1 MWWWLARRWPALL
14 RAQRVRQQWPE
25 SEVLW
30 QVPRPGRVQLPVPS
44 PVGRCGRVGWG
55 FRSKEHLGPNNAIT
69 DVPGV
74 EVGQV
79 THVSGDGPL
88 KIGTGPVRTGVTVV
102 LPRGRASADSVYGG
116 FFDLNGNGELTGQAY
131 LQDFGVVIGPIGIS
145 NTNAIGQVY
154 AGIQQWTQEKFKLA
168 ATPVVA
174 ETWDGRLNDIGGFHV
189 QPADAIAAIEAART
203 GPVAEGN
210 VGGGTG
216 MVCFG
221 FKGGIGTASRKV
233 SIEGKDYVVG
243 VLVQCNT
250 GDRETLRIAGAPVGP
265 ELATTWLPCYDP
277 ALSAADKQPKC
288 KAEAGGG
295 GVGSSG
301 AVARRSTGK
310 ADAAGAAAGNFAG
323 TGDAAR
329 GATRGSADNADVAR
343 GAVGEAAGADA
354 VGHAPPDVGSI
365 IIVVATNAPL
375 LPVQLNRIARR
386 AALGMGRLGSYAGNQ
401 SGDLMMSFTTAG
413 AAADDPD
420 QQHPS
425 AITPLASDRLDPLFK
440 AVVEATEESVVNALV
455 AAQTM
460 TGADGYRFYGL
471 PHTQLRAI
479 LKRYGRLEGGHA
491 P

>member
-1 MWWWLARRWPALL
+1 MRVLTLVVAAVAAGLVCVGAGAAGAGGAVRARGLG
-14 RAQRVRQQWPE
+14 
-25 SEVLW
+25 
-30 QVPRPGRVQLPVPS
+30 VPFEGTP
-44 PVGRCGRVGWG
+44 
-55 FRSKEHLGPNNAIT
+55 GPNNAIT

-74 EVGQV
+74 EVGQI
-79 THVSGDGPL
+79 TKVSGDGPL
-88 KIGTGPVRTGVTVV
+88 KIGAGPIRTGVTVV
-102 LPRGRASADSVYGG
+102 LPRGRTSADSVYGG
-116 FFDLNGNGELTGQAY
+116 FFDLNGNGEMTGQAY

-154 AGIQQWTQEKFKLA
+154 AGIQQWTQEKFELA

-189 QPADAIAAIEAART
+189 QPADAIAAIEAAHA

-233 SIEGKDYVVG
+233 SIDGKDYVVG

-250 GDRETLRIAGAPVGP
+250 GDRETMRIAGAPVGP
-265 ELATTWLPCYDP
+265 ELSSAWLPCYDA
-277 ALSAADKQPKC
+277 ALSTPDKQPKC
-288 KAEAGGG
+288 KAEPD
-295 GVGSSG
+295 S
-301 AVARRSTGK
+301 R
-310 ADAAGAAAGNFAG
+310 DAAGATGKASRNTGRQVAASTTGNVEG
-323 TGDAAR
+323 
-329 GATRGSADNADVAR
+329 
-343 GAVGEAAGADA
+343 
-354 VGHAPPDVGSI
+354 GHPPPDVGSI
-365 IIVVATNAPL
+365 IIIVATNAPL
-375 LPVQLNRIARR
+375 IPVQLNRVARR
-386 AALGMGRLGSYAGNQ
+386 AALGMGRLGSYSGNQ
-401 SGDLMMSFTTAG
+401 SGDLMMSFTTAST
-413 AAADDPD
+413 AADDPD

-460 TGADGYRFYGL
+460 TGADGYRFYSL
-471 PHTQLRAI
+471 PHAQLRAI

>member
-1 MWWWLARRWPALL
+1 MRVLALVVRGVVAGLLCCAAAGAATGGAL
-14 RAQRVRQQWPE
+14 RARG
-25 SEVLW
+25 LG
-30 QVPRPGRVQLPVPS
+30 VPFEGTPGPD
-44 PVGRCGRVGWG
+44 
-55 FRSKEHLGPNNAIT
+55 NAIT

-88 KIGTGPVRTGVTVV
+88 KIGTGPIRTGVTVV

-131 LQDFGVVIGPIGIS
+131 LQDFGVAIGPIGIS

-154 AGIQQWTQEKFKLA
+154 AGIQQWTQDKFGLA

-189 QPADAIAAIEAART
+189 QPADAIAALEAART

-265 ELATTWLPCYDP
+265 ELAHTWLPCYDP
-277 ALSAADKQPKC
+277 ALSSADKQPKC
-288 KAEAGGG
+288 KAEVAGGAAIG
-295 GVGSSG
+295 GAAGAGTARKSAGG
-301 AVARRSTGK
+301 AVADPAG
-310 ADAAGAAAGNFAG
+310 DGAA
-323 TGDAAR
+323 
-329 GATRGSADNADVAR
+329 
-343 GAVGEAAGADA
+343 
-354 VGHAPPDVGSI
+354 GHAPPDVGSI

-375 LPVQLNRIARR
+375 IPVQLNRIARR

-401 SGDLMMSFTTAG
+401 SGDLMMSFTTAS

>member
-1 MWWWLARRWPALL
+1 MRVLTLVVRSVVAGLLCCVAGVAGAADVGGGAL
-14 RAQRVRQQWPE
+14 RARA
-25 SEVLW
+25 LG
-30 QVPRPGRVQLPVPS
+30 VPFEGTPGP
-44 PVGRCGRVGWG
+44 G
-55 FRSKEHLGPNNAIT
+55 NAIT

-88 KIGTGPVRTGVTVV
+88 KVGTGPIRTGVSVV

-131 LQDFGVVIGPIGIS
+131 LQDFGVAIGPIGIS

-154 AGIQQWTQEKFKLA
+154 AGIQQWTQDKFGLA
-168 ATPVVA
+168 ATPVVG

-265 ELATTWLPCYDP
+265 ELSNTWLPCYDP
-277 ALSAADKQPKC
+277 LFSSADKQPKC
-288 KAEAGGG
+288 KADA
-295 GVGSSG
+295 
-301 AVARRSTGK
+301 
-310 ADAAGAAAGNFAG
+310 AAGAAGG
-323 TGDAAR
+323 GAAR
-329 GATRGSADNADVAR
+329 NSAGVA
-343 GAVGEAAGADA
+343 AAGVGNAA
-354 VGHAPPDVGSI
+354 AETGNGAAGHAPPDVGSI

-375 LPVQLNRIARR
+375 IPVQLNRIARR

-401 SGDLMMSFTTAG
+401 SGDLMMSFTTAS

-471 PHTQLRAI
+471 PHAQLRAI

>member
-1 MWWWLARRWPALL
+1 LLLVSTLVAAFLSYAAGAATEVAVRARGLG
-14 RAQRVRQQWPE
+14 
-25 SEVLW
+25 
-30 QVPRPGRVQLPVPS
+30 VPFEGTP
-44 PVGRCGRVGWG
+44 
-55 FRSKEHLGPNNAIT
+55 GPNNAIT

-79 THVSGDGPL
+79 THVSGEGPL
-88 KIGTGPVRTGVTVV
+88 KVGTGPVRTGVTVV
-102 LPRGRASADSVYGG
+102 LPRGRGSADSVYGG

-154 AGIQQWTQEKFKLA
+154 AGIQKWTQDKFGLA
-168 ATPVVA
+168 TTPVVA

-189 QPADAIAAIEAART
+189 QPADAVAAIEAART

-233 SIEGKDYVVG
+233 SIAGKDYVVG

-265 ELATTWLPCYDP
+265 ELSRGWLPCYDP
-277 ALSAADKQPKC
+277 ALSAADKLPKC
-288 KAEAGGG
+288 KADATAG
-295 GVGSSG
+295 
-301 AVARRSTGK
+301 RP
-310 ADAAGAAAGNFAG
+310 
-323 TGDAAR
+323 
-329 GATRGSADNADVAR
+329 
-343 GAVGEAAGADA
+343 
-354 VGHAPPDVGSI
+354 PPDVGSI

-375 LPVQLNRIARR
+375 MPVQLNRVARR
-386 AALGMGRLGSYAGNQ
+386 AALGMGRLGSYSGNQ
-401 SGDLMMSFTTAG
+401 SGDLMMAFTTAS
-413 AAADDPD
+413 AAANDPD
-420 QQHPS
+420 QTHPS
-425 AITPLASDRLDPLFK
+425 AVTPLASDNLDPVFK
-440 AVVEATEESVVNALV
+440 AAVEATEESVVNALV

-460 TGADGYRFYGL
+460 TGIDGYRFYSL
-471 PHTQLRAI
+471 PHAQLRAI
-479 LKRYGRLEGGHA
+479 LKRYGRLEGGHS

>member
-1 MWWWLARRWPALL
+1 
-14 RAQRVRQQWPE
+14 
-25 SEVLW
+25 
-30 QVPRPGRVQLPVPS
+30 
-44 PVGRCGRVGWG
+44 
-55 FRSKEHLGPNNAIT
+55 
-69 DVPGV
+69 
-74 EVGQV
+74 
-79 THVSGDGPL
+79 
-88 KIGTGPVRTGVTVV
+88 
-102 LPRGRASADSVYGG
+102 VYGG

-265 ELATTWLPCYDP
+265 ELASTWLPCYDP
-277 ALSAADKQPKC
+277 ALSAPDKTPKC
-288 KAEAGGG
+288 KADGN
-295 GVGSSG
+295 
-301 AVARRSTGK
+301 VA
-310 ADAAGAAAGNFAG
+310 A
-323 TGDAAR
+323 
-329 GATRGSADNADVAR
+329 
-343 GAVGEAAGADA
+343 
-354 VGHAPPDVGSI
+354 GHAPPDVGSI

-401 SGDLMMSFTTAG
+401 SGDLMISFTTAS

-479 LKRYGRLEGGHA
+479 LKRYGRLEGGHT

>member
-1 MWWWLARRWPALL
+1 MKLLLVSTLVAAFLSYAAGAATDGAVRARGLGIPFEGT
-14 RAQRVRQQWPE
+14 P
-25 SEVLW
+25 
-30 QVPRPGRVQLPVPS
+30 
-44 PVGRCGRVGWG
+44 
-55 FRSKEHLGPNNAIT
+55 GPNNAIT

-79 THVSGDGPL
+79 THVSGAGAL
-88 KIGTGPVRTGVTVV
+88 KVGTGPVRTGVTVV

-154 AGIQQWTQEKFKLA
+154 AGIQKWTQDKFGLA
-168 ATPVVA
+168 TTPVVA

-189 QPADAIAAIEAART
+189 QPGDAIAAIEAART

-233 SIEGKDYVVG
+233 SVGGRDYVVG

-265 ELATTWLPCYDP
+265 ELSKGWLPCYDA
-277 ALSAADKQPKC
+277 ALSAADKLPKC
-288 KAEAGGG
+288 KAE
-295 GVGSSG
+295 
-301 AVARRSTGK
+301 VAATGEG
-310 ADAAGAAAGNFAG
+310 AGAA
-323 TGDAAR
+323 T
-329 GATRGSADNADVAR
+329 
-343 GAVGEAAGADA
+343 
-354 VGHAPPDVGSI
+354 GHARANTGSNATTDHPPPDVGSI

-375 LPVQLNRIARR
+375 MPVQLNRIARR
-386 AALGMGRLGSYAGNQ
+386 AALGMGRLGSYSGNQ
-401 SGDLMMSFTTAG
+401 SGDLMMSFTTAS
-413 AAADDPD
+413 AAANDPD
-420 QQHPS
+420 QAHPS
-425 AITPLASDRLDPLFK
+425 AVTPLASDNLDPLFK

-460 TGADGYRFYGL
+460 TGIDGYRFYSL
-471 PHTQLRAI
+471 PHAQLRAI
-479 LKRYGRLEGGHA
+479 LKRYGRLEAGHS

>member
-1 MWWWLARRWPALL
+1 MRLLKLLVPAPSRHIRCPMLPRRIANRRAMTLALRVCALAIGL
-14 RAQRVRQQWPE
+14 LSGAAYAATDAPVRARGLGIPFE
-25 SEVLW
+25 GT
-30 QVPRPGRVQLPVPS
+30 PGL
-44 PVGRCGRVGWG
+44 
-55 FRSKEHLGPNNAIT
+55 NNAIT

-88 KIGTGPVRTGVTVV
+88 KVGTGPVRTGVTVV
-102 LPRGRASADSVYGG
+102 LPRGRGSADSVYGG

-154 AGIQQWTQEKFKLA
+154 AGIQKWTQDKFGLA
-168 ATPVVA
+168 TTPVVA

-189 QPADAIAAIEAART
+189 QPADAVAAIEAARA

-233 SIEGKDYVVG
+233 SVDGKDYVVG

-265 ELATTWLPCYDP
+265 ELSKGWLPCYDL
-277 ALSAADKQPKC
+277 ALSAADKLPKC
-288 KAEAGGG
+288 KAEMDGARGAA
-295 GVGSSG
+295 SG
-301 AVARRSTGK
+301 AARGEGNGVATGEVRG
-310 ADAAGAAAGNFAG
+310 DGAGAATGHTRRSAAGNIAG
-323 TGDAAR
+323 N
-329 GATRGSADNADVAR
+329 ATTD
-343 GAVGEAAGADA
+343 
-354 VGHAPPDVGSI
+354 HPPPDVGSI

-375 LPVQLNRIARR
+375 MPVQLNRVARR
-386 AALGMGRLGSYAGNQ
+386 AALGMGRLGSYSGNQ
-401 SGDLMMSFTTAG
+401 SGDLMMAFTTAST
-413 AAADDPD
+413 AANDPD
-420 QQHPS
+420 QTHPS
-425 AITPLASDRLDPLFK
+425 AVTPLASDNLDPVFK

-460 TGADGYRFYGL
+460 TGIDGYRFYSL

-479 LKRYGRLEGGHA
+479 LKRYGRLEGG
-491 P
+491 PSP

>member
-1 MWWWLARRWPALL
+1 MTLA
-14 RAQRVRQQWPE
+14 
-25 SEVLW
+25 
-30 QVPRPGRVQLPVPS
+30 LPVCALAIGLLSGAAYAAADAAVRARGLGIPFEGN
-44 PVGRCGRVGWG
+44 P
-55 FRSKEHLGPNNAIT
+55 GPNNAIT

-88 KIGTGPVRTGVTVV
+88 KVGTGPVRTGVTVV

-131 LQDFGVVIGPIGIS
+131 LQDFGVVVGPIGIS

-154 AGIQQWTQEKFKLA
+154 AGIQKWTQDKFGLA
-168 ATPVVA
+168 TTPVVA

-203 GPVAEGN
+203 GPVTEGN

-233 SIEGKDYVVG
+233 SIGGKDYVVG

-250 GDRETLRIAGAPVGP
+250 GDRETLRVAGAPVGP
-265 ELATTWLPCYDP
+265 ELSKAWLPCYDT
-277 ALSAADKQPKC
+277 ALSAPDKQPKC
-288 KAEAGGG
+288 KAEA
-295 GVGSSG
+295 
-301 AVARRSTGK
+301 
-310 ADAAGAAAGNFAG
+310 AAGARGAA
-323 TGDAAR
+323 TGAAR
-329 GATRGSADNADVAR
+329 GEG
-343 GAVGEAAGADA
+343 AGATTGHIRANTAGNIAGDA
-354 VGHAPPDVGSI
+354 TGGHPPPDVGSI

-375 LPVQLNRIARR
+375 MPVQLNRVARR
-386 AALGMGRLGSYAGNQ
+386 AALGVGRLGSYSGNQ
-401 SGDLMMSFTTAG
+401 SGDLMMAFTTAS
-413 AAADDPD
+413 AAANDPD
-420 QQHPS
+420 QTHPS
-425 AITPLASDRLDPLFK
+425 AVTPLASDNLDPVFK

-460 TGADGYRFYGL
+460 TGIDGYRFYSL
-471 PHTQLRAI
+471 PHAQLRAI
-479 LKRYGRLEGGHA
+479 LKRYGRLEGGHS